1 MPRPK
6 ECIFCGGRPLT
17 REHLFGKWLSPV
29 VVEAISDP
37 SFSKRDLYIETDR
50 MKDGV
55 LAPQGRRSTNKV
67 NITVGCVCK
76 TCNNE
81 WMGDMEKAV
90 IPIMKSLLGDGVHT
104 VDESEQF
111 ELARWAAKTAVIA
124 RYVAGFEVAP
134 IYREWL
140 YKHHSIPINTL
151 VWIGKYSGEGVISLD
166 SKNIFF
172 ERNGETID
180 LPNVQFVTFTASRLL
195 IVVLMFHIEGK
206 FDFRPPELIAKWLRL
221 ISPYQ
226 GDIVWPFDPLD
237 EGLRQSLVQSNL
249 DNTIIFPPAE

>member
-1 MPRPK
+1 
-6 ECIFCGGRPLT
+6 
-17 REHLFGKWLSPV
+17 
-29 VVEAISDP
+29 
-37 SFSKRDLYIETDR
+37 
-50 MKDGV
+50 
-55 LAPQGRRSTNKV
+55 
-67 NITVGCVCK
+67 
-76 TCNNE
+76 
-81 WMGDMEKAV
+81 MEKAV

-134 IYREWL
+134 LYREWL

-151 VWIGKYSGEGVISLD
+151 VWIGKYSGEGAATLD
-166 SKNIFF
+166 SKNIVF
-172 ERNGETID
+172 ERDGESVE
-180 LPNVQFVTFTASRLL
+180 LPNAQFVTFTVSRLL

-226 GDIVWPFDPLD
+226 GDIIWPFNPID
-237 EGLRQSLVQSNL
+237 EGSRQALLQSSWEG
-249 DNTIIFPPAE
+249 TIFPQPSDSPPTE